1 MLQTLRQLP
10 WLLRRTLVASIDDGL
25 FAVAK
30 GAAYSGLL
38 SLFPV
43 LTSAAAISV
52 QMRADYVR
60 QKLAVFLSRI
70 LPPGTEDAVLQQFRY
85 QGQRP
90 VALIVVAAILSL
102 WAASSVIKSLMDGFN
117 AAYRVPRTRSMGAH
131 IGVGI
136 MLVFLI
142 VIPMLGA
149 SSLVLFGGTVEHA
162 VMRALKVDPVLNPL
176 TGSWEFL
183 SRAMRYITAFG
194 AAWSLTAILFYF
206 GPYRKQQWRHVLPGA
221 FLATVLWLL
230 ATLGFSWYV
239 RHITNYNVLYGSIGT
254 GIALLIWMYLLAIIA
269 LFGCEFNAE
278 CDRMRSAELRL
289 SEPKHPA

>member
-1 MLQTLRQLP
+1 MPPTLRQLP

-25 FAVAK
+25 FTIAK

-43 LTSAAAISV
+43 LTSAAAISI
-52 QMRADYVR
+52 QIRADYVR
-60 QKLAVFLSRI
+60 QKMAVFLAQV

-85 QGQRP
+85 RGQRP
-90 VALIVVAAILSL
+90 TGLIVVAALLSL

-117 AAYRVPRTRSMGAH
+117 AAYHVPRNRSMLAH

-149 SSLVLFGGTVEHA
+149 SSLILFGGSVEREI
-162 VMRALKVDPVLNPL
+162 MKLWKVDPVLNPL
-176 TGSWEFL
+176 TPSLALLF
-183 SRAMRYITAFG
+183 RAMRYVIAFG
-194 AAWSLTAILFYF
+194 AAWTLTAILYYF
-206 GPYRKQQWRHVLPGA
+206 GPYRKQRWRDIWAGA
-221 FLATVLWLL
+221 LLATALWLL

-239 RHITNYNVLYGSIGT
+239 RHITNYNVMYGSIGT
-254 GIALLIWMYLLAIIA
+254 GIALLIWMYLLAIIE
-269 LFGCEFNAE
+269 LIGCEFNAE
-278 CDRMRSAELRL
+278 FERMRVAEASGAPR
-289 SEPKHPA
+289 P

>member
-1 MLQTLRQLP
+1 MPQSLRQIP

-25 FAVAK
+25 FAIAK

-60 QKLAVFLSRI
+60 QKIAAFLSQV

-85 QGQRP
+85 KGQRP
-90 VALIVVAAILSL
+90 AALIIAASMLSL

-117 AAYRVPRTRSMGAH
+117 AAYHVPRNRSMSSH

-142 VIPMLGA
+142 VIPRFGA
-149 SSLVLFGGTVEHA
+149 SSLILFGGTVEHGIT
-162 VMRALKVDPVLNPL
+162 RILKPDPVLNPL
-176 TGSWEFL
+176 TGSFL
-183 SRAMRYITAFG
+183 LFSRAMRYLVAFS
-194 AAWSLTAILFYF
+194 AAWSLTAILYYF
-206 GPYRKQQWRHVLPGA
+206 GPYRRQRWRDIWPGA

-230 ATLGFSWYV
+230 ATLACSWYV
-239 RHITNYNVLYGSIGT
+239 RHITNYNLLYGSIGT

-278 CDRMRSAELRL
+278 AERMRAADRV
-289 SEPKHPA
+289 

>member
-1 MLQTLRQLP
+1 MPQILRQLP

-43 LTSAAAISV
+43 LTSAAAVSV

-60 QKLAVFLSRI
+60 QKISVLLEQI
-70 LPPGTEDAVLQQFRY
+70 LPPGTEDAVLEQFRFK
-85 QGQRP
+85 GQRP
-90 VALIVVAAILSL
+90 VSLIVVAALLSL
-102 WAASSVIKSLMDGFN
+102 WAASSVVKSLMDGFN

-136 MLVFLI
+136 MLVFFI
-142 VIPMLGA
+142 GIPMFGA
-149 SSLVLFGGTVEHA
+149 SSLVLFGGTIERGVL
-162 VMRALKVDPVLNPL
+162 RILKVDPVLNPL
-176 TGSWEFL
+176 TGSLELF
-183 SRAMRYITAFG
+183 SRAMRYAVAFG
-194 AAWSLTAILFYF
+194 TAWSLTAILYYF
-206 GPYRKQQWRHVLPGA
+206 GPYRKQRWRDVWWGA

-230 ATLGFSWYV
+230 ATSGFSWYV

-278 CDRMRSAELRL
+278 CERMRAGDRS
-289 SEPKHPA
+289 

>member
-1 MLQTLRQLP
+1 VPQTLRQLP

-25 FAVAK
+25 FAIAK

-43 LTSAAAISV
+43 LTSAAAISI
-52 QMRADYVR
+52 QIRADYVR
-60 QKLAVFLSRI
+60 QKIAAFLSNV

-85 QGQRP
+85 SGQRP
-90 VALIVVAAILSL
+90 AALIVVAALLSL

-117 AAYRVPRTRSMGAH
+117 AAYHIPRNRSMSAH

-149 SSLVLFGGTVEHA
+149 SSLILFGGTVEHG
-162 VMRALKVDPVLNPL
+162 VMKLWKVDPILNPL
-176 TGSWEFL
+176 TGSLAVLF
-183 SRAMRYITAFG
+183 RAVRYVIAFN
-194 AAWSLTAILFYF
+194 AFWALTAILYYF
-206 GPYRKQQWRHVLPGA
+206 GPFRKQRWRDVWAGA

-230 ATLGFSWYV
+230 ATLVFSWYV

-278 CDRMRSAELRL
+278 SERMRLAQTTDPR
-289 SEPKHPA
+289 P